1 MRIFKSFLA
10 LAAVFMAAASAS
22 AQQTVPASA
31 GQALLDSL
39 AQDPNGMKL
48 LPAEVTSGG
57 RTIGEKEKITG
68 TVATWNGPIE
78 IRGTVDGNVA
88 AIGGDVIVS
97 KGGRVKGDALSV
109 GGAVRNEGGTID
121 GETRTISAPTIGV
134 ARATPLTPAQAMRR
148 SISLSVG
155 WYLVLAV
162 IGAGV
167 ILLARGP
174 LDAVADA
181 LRAQPVR
188 AFVIGVAAQAAVIPA
203 FTLTVVALAITIIG
217 LVVIPFAAVGLC
229 AAGAGALSLGFL
241 AVAQN
246 AGSTVS
252 GPRNGDRSFLGALQ
266 PMLFGL
272 SFFFLLWVAGTAFPY
287 TGGVGV
293 ALRVI
298 GTLATWIAVSVGL
311 GAVIMT
317 RAGTRVSASA
327 AAQIKPAP
335 TAEHEWQTPTPVTG
349 VTAARRPT
357 PAPRRGAER

>member
-1 MRIFKSFLA
+1 MRTLRNLLA
-10 LAAVFMAAASAS
+10 LAAVLIAAGSAA
-22 AQQTVPASA
+22 AQQTAVNP

-39 AQDPNGMKL
+39 SQDPNGMKL
-48 LPAEVTSGG
+48 LPAEVTSGP

-68 TVATWNGPIE
+68 TIATWNGPLE

-88 AIGGDVIVS
+88 AIGGDVIVA

-109 GGAVRNEGGTID
+109 GGAVRNEGGTIN
-121 GETRTISAPTIGV
+121 GETRTISAPTIGS
-134 ARATPLTPAQAMRR
+134 ARPAPLTPAQAMRR

-167 ILLARGP
+167 LLLARGP
-174 LDAVADA
+174 LDAVSDA
-181 LRAQPVR
+181 LRTQPVR
-188 AFVIGVAAQAAVIPA
+188 AFWYGVLAQAAVIPA
-203 FTLTVVALAITIIG
+203 FTLAVVALAITVIG
-217 LVVIPFAAVGLC
+217 LVVIPFLAVGLV

-241 AVAQN
+241 SVAQT
-246 AGSTVS
+246 AGYSVS
-252 GPRNGDRSFLGALQ
+252 GGRNGDRSFLAGLQ

-287 TGGVGV
+287 AAGWGV

-298 GTLATWIAVSVGL
+298 GSLATWTAVSVGL

-317 RAGTRVSASA
+317 RAGTRPGA
-327 AAQIKPAP
+327 AAPAQIAPAP

-357 PAPRRGAER
+357 PAPRKGAER